1 MSDIKTYKIKLI
13 QEKYGYVN
21 VASNSVDQALQYT
34 LNLKGKD
41 ADAAITFDNDENF
54 IQIISID
61 NDDNYDIIKT

>member
-1 MSDIKTYKIKLI
+1 MSDIKTYKIKLV
-13 QEKYGYVN
+13 QEKYGYIN
-21 VASNSVDQALQYT
+21 VASNSVDQALLHT

-61 NDDNYDIIKT
+61 KAD

>member
-41 ADAAITFDNDENF
+41 ADEAITFDNDENF
-54 IQIISID
+54 IQIIGID
-61 NDDNYDIIKT
+61 KAD